1 MYQQPNMQPTL
12 TNPTLNTS
20 SMIVG
25 IIGLLLCMLP
35 FFGMIAPAV
44 AILLAVL
51 GRGNQMHITGRGLAG
66 FIMGILG
73 LIGNVVF
80 LIFYLAAIYLVTL

>member
-51 GRGNQMHITGRGLAG
+51 GRGNQMHITERGLAG